1 MRKQR
6 DTLVKSIGDLQK
18 SIEKVD
24 PLSCDLDSF
33 IKKEAE
39 LSQQTNGLKD
49 KVEDGHITLKKINR
63 DLQDLLLKLLGEKKQ

>member
-1 MRKQR
+1 
-6 DTLVKSIGDLQK
+6 
-18 SIEKVD
+18 
-24 PLSCDLDSF
+24 LSCDLDSF